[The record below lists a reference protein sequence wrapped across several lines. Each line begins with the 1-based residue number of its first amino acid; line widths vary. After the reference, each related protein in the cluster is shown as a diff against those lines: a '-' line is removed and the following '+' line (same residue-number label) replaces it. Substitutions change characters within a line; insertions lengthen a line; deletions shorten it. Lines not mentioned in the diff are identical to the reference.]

1 MTPDLHMLKQKN
13 KKADNYSLNS
23 SPMIK
28 GKVVDLK
35 EAISEI
41 IKILKTSSSIH
52 IDGMDCDVSSIDEA
66 LRFAEKK
73 KCSINHKSYE
83 KINNL
88 YIAFQKFGGSL
99 ISFNE
104 LKNRSDFILLVG
116 SDDISVFGEF
126 VEKLKWK
133 KEKVKKSIFFLG
145 GGKVKEKTVFNIVEA
160 KNENIFHDINSINV
174 KLNEKKISKKD
185 KLYKIITAILNSKY
199 PTIVLNINEHN
210 LALILCVYD
219 LVYSVNKSKR
229 LKIFNFFGS
238 DNASGFINSCV
249 TKTGFP
255 NAVIFTEK
263 GAEYEPY
270 QIKSSLLKE
279 NVELQIYI
287 SNFENNP
294 KINYFK
300 KNIFIGNPNLKKKNS
315 FDVYIPTQTPGV
327 DKNGLMVHSDGISII
342 KLNKLIDSPYKSVEE
357 ILTKVMGS

>member
-1 MTPDLHMLKQKN
+1 MLKQIN
-13 KKADNYSLNS
+13 KKVENYSLKS
-23 SPMIK
+23 FPMIK
-28 GKVVDLK
+28 GKVVGLK

-41 IKILKTSSSIH
+41 NKILTTSSSIH
-52 IDGMDCDVSSIDEA
+52 IDGMDCDVSSIDKA

-88 YIAFQKFGGSL
+88 YITFQKFGGSL
-99 ISFNE
+99 VSFNE

-116 SDDISVFGEF
+116 SDEISLFHEF
-126 VEKLKWK
+126 LEKLKWK

-145 GGKVKEKTVFNIVEA
+145 KKKAKEKTVCNIIES
-160 KNENIFHDINSINV
+160 KDEKIFHDINSIR
-174 KLNEKKISKKD
+174 LNLNKKQIRKTD
-185 KLYKIITAILNSKY
+185 RLYKIINAFHQSKY
-199 PTIVLNINEHN
+199 PTVVVNINEHN
-210 LALILCVYD
+210 LALILCIYD
-219 LVYSVNKSKR
+219 LVYSVNKSRR

-238 DNASGFINSCV
+238 DNASGFINACV

-300 KNIFIGNPNLKKKNS
+300 KNIFIGNPNLKKKNF
-315 FDVYIPTQTPGV
+315 FDVYIPTQTPGI
-327 DKNGLMVHSDGISII
+327 DKNGLTVHSDGVSVI
-342 KLNKLIDSPYKSVEE
+342 KLKKFIDSPYKSIEE
-357 ILTKVMGS
+357 ILTKVLGS

>member
-1 MTPDLHMLKQKN
+1 MQ
-13 KKADNYSLNS
+13 
-23 SPMIK
+23 
-28 GKVVDLK
+28 
-35 EAISEI
+35 
-41 IKILKTSSSIH
+41 
-52 IDGMDCDVSSIDEA
+52 
-66 LRFAEKK
+66 RKK

-88 YIAFQKFGGSL
+88 YITFQKFGGSL
-99 ISFNE
+99 VSFNE

-116 SDDISVFGEF
+116 SNNISVFHEF
-126 VEKLKWK
+126 IEKLKWK
-133 KEKVKKSIFFLG
+133 KGKVKKSVFFLG
-145 GGKVKEKTVFNIVEA
+145 GGEVKEKTVNNSVES
-160 KNENIFHDINSINV
+160 KNEKIFHDINSIYV
-174 KLNEKKISKKD
+174 KLNEKKISKQD
-185 KLYKIITAILNSKY
+185 RLYKIISALINSKY
-199 PTIVLNINEHN
+199 PTVVLNVNEHN
-210 LALILCVYD
+210 SALILCVYD

-238 DNASGFINSCV
+238 DSASGFINSCL

-300 KNIFIGNPNLKKKNS
+300 KNIFIGNPNLKKKSS
-315 FDVYIPTQTPGV
+315 FDVYIPSQTPGV
-327 DKNGLMVHSDGISII
+327 DKNGLMVHSDGMSII
-342 KLNKLIDSPYKSVEE
+342 KLNKLINSSYMSIEE
-357 ILTKVMGS
+357 ILTKILGS